1 MLGIYFPILLI
12 IISGVL
18 IGLSMIG
25 LNLLF
30 SPLRE
35 DPEKALPYECGFD
48 ATEDARSP
56 FNIRYYL
63 VAILFILFDLELIFL
78 LPWAVALRDIGTAG
92 FVAMLFFLALLGLGL
107 AYEWRRKALEWD

>member
-1 MLGIYFPILLI
+1 MLGNYFPILLI
-12 IISGVL
+12 ILVGFV
-18 IGLSMIG
+18 IGLSMTG
-25 LNLLF
+25 LNLLLA
-30 SPLRE
+30 PRNP

-48 ATEDARSP
+48 ALEDARSP

-78 LPWAVALRDIGTAG
+78 LPWAVALQEIGVAG